1 MRVKALAPWKT
12 TLVCMVPPCVGN
24 GCANT
29 TAARG
34 APAGASISASSRP
47 AGPAISRTGSAN
59 SPPGIDVCR
68 VLLDEP
74 ADHGCEFVGPGDDAQ
89 VTGAANHGRG
99 GVSTDGE
106 VLVGHC
112 HRHHPVEMR

>member
-12 TLVCMVPPCVGN
+12 TLVCMVPPWVGN

-47 AGPAISRTGSAN
+47 AGPVISRTGSAN
-59 SPPGIDVCR
+59 SPPGIALCR
-68 VLLDEP
+68 VLLDETG
-74 ADHGCEFVGPGDDAQ
+74 DHRRELGGPRDDAQ
-89 VTGAANHGRG
+89 VAGAGNHGRG
-99 GVSTDGE
+99 GARTAG
-106 VLVGHC
+106 
-112 HRHHPVEMR
+112 